1 MKFPGIFLLAES
13 RCGCLLL
20 MAGQTA
26 VAWGLPG
33 SRASRREEMN
43 SSSPSQPCRRQGT
56 PHSSRKG
63 KWDLRLPQSS
73 GAHLG
78 TMRAVVPLLGDAQRI
93 RCPGSYG
100 VVTGVSPTPHS
111 LGERHHLQAHPQ
123 RGWARNLQCSQEL
136 GS

>member
-43 SSSPSQPCRRQGT
+43 SCSPSQPCRRQGT

-63 KWDLRLPQSS
+63 KWDLR
-73 GAHLG
+73 ALG
-78 TMRAVVPLLGDAQRI
+78 PNWELCEQWFLFRGMHDASDAQ
-93 RCPGSYG
+93 G
-100 VVTGVSPTPHS
+100 
-111 LGERHHLQAHPQ
+111 AM
-123 RGWARNLQCSQEL
+123 GW
-136 GS
+136 